1 MQAAEAAGIKPT
13 TNSSAPQVNR
23 ILSGLM
29 LYIYDSR
36 SGVETL
42 KVNHQSA
49 VLLLSVVQSPTVRR
63 RIKNASGIFTFSRE
77 YIARTDGVH

>member
-13 TNSSAPQVNR
+13 ANSSAPQVNR

-29 LYIYDSR
+29 LYIYDS
-36 SGVETL
+36 VETL
-42 KVNHQSA
+42 KVNHQSDSRA
-49 VLLLSVVQSPTVRR
+49 VLLLSVVQHPTVRR
-63 RIKNASGIFTFSRE
+63 RIKNASGIFTFTRE